1 MSHVFLRACNH
12 AHLVATGDLLQ
23 AVCAAKEYE
32 VENLDIGFYFGPAE
46 DRAGLFYV
54 WMKGDA
60 TLGTQ
65 GQ

>member
-1 MSHVFLRACNH
+1 MFLRACDH
-12 AHLVATGDLLQ
+12 AGLVATGDLLQ
-23 AVCAAKEYE
+23 TMCAAKEYE
-32 VENLDIGFYFGPAE
+32 AENLDKGFYFGPAE
-46 DRAGLFYV
+46 DGAGLFYG